1 MTVRIMHAADLHLG
15 RTFSQLGDVGPARG
29 SDLFDTFERIC
40 TEALDHEVVAL
51 LLAGDLFD
59 TFAPSADV
67 VGRVQGQLER
77 LTRAGVHVFVVPGD
91 ADSATYERSIWRRQ
105 AFEGVHVFLAP
116 IFETQ
121 SFAAGDTTVHIHG
134 IAFDQS
140 VHPEPL
146 TTLQTGAPGIHV
158 ALLHAT
164 LDGPNASGGA
174 SQYFPIQ
181 STELPAGGV
190 SYVALGHR
198 HHRQQILSRAG
209 VSFCYPGSPEGLEA
223 DEEGARYVAL
233 VEFEDGPPDVSFL
246 EVNRRQM
253 VNVAVDTTDLGLD
266 EVMEDLLELSGE
278 DVLLTVLLTGT
289 PREMLDEQEVHHAMA
304 DRCFW
309 LELRDETT
317 LSASP
322 FAESIS
328 GENTIRGH
336 FVGTLQRRIR
346 GTKDVAE
353 RETLEQALKLGLR
366 SLQRSS
372 AA

>member
-15 RTFSQLGDVGPARG
+15 RPFSQLGDVGPARG
-29 SDLFDTFERIC
+29 SDLFETFERIC

-59 TFAPSADV
+59 TFAPTADV

-77 LTRAGVHVFVVPGD
+77 LTRAGMNVFVVPGD

-116 IFETQ
+116 TFETQ
-121 SFAAGDTTVHIHG
+121 SFEVDDTTVHVHG
-134 IAFDQS
+134 IAFDGAA
-140 VHPEPL
+140 HAEPMS
-146 TTLQTGAPGIHV
+146 TLQAEAPGIHI

-164 LDGPNASGGA
+164 IDEPHAPA
-174 SQYFPIQ
+174 AADEYFPVK
-181 STELPAGGV
+181 SAELFAGGV

-198 HHRQQILSRAG
+198 HNRQQILSRHGFPA
-209 VSFCYPGSPEGLEA
+209 CYPGSPEGLET
-223 DEEGARYVAL
+223 DEIGARYVAL
-233 VEFEDGPPDVSFL
+233 VEFEDGAPDISWL
-246 EVNRRQM
+246 EVNRRQI
-253 VNVAVDTTDLGLD
+253 VNTTVDTTDLGLD
-266 EVMEDLLELSGE
+266 DVVEDLLELSGE
-278 DVLLTVLLTGT
+278 DVMLTVLLTGI
-289 PREMLDEQEVHHAMA
+289 PREMLDEQELHDAVA

-309 LELRDETT
+309 IELRDETM

-322 FAESIS
+322 FATSIA

-336 FVGTLQRRIR
+336 FVRTLQRRIG
-346 GTKDVAE
+346 GTRDVEE
-353 RETLEQALKLGLR
+353 RAALEGALKLGLR
-366 SLQRSS
+366 ALQRSS